1 MTLFL
6 GSWKWYWKHNCQQIF
21 CNCDLIP
28 GRKWYICSR
37 WYLKH
42 NCQQIFLQQ
51 GPYSWSL
58 LNYLQVLFKTQLST
72 DFFCNCDLILGRKW
86 DICPKR
92 VDKVCQGRK
101 GQEIHDNASRNLNK
115 IMSRNLNKIMS
126 RNLNKIMLRNL
137 NKIMTRNPHRYI
149 TFYNN
154 NTFVCNITRSSFC
167 VGT

>member
-1 MTLFL
+1 MWPYSWVL
-6 GSWKWYWKHNCQQIF
+6 GSDIENTIVYRFF
-21 CNCDLIP
+21 CNSDLIP

-37 WYLKH
+37 WYLEH
-42 NCQQIFLQQ
+42 NCQQIFLQLW
-51 GPYSWSL
+51 PYSWSL
-58 LNYLQVLFKTQLST
+58 LNYLQVLFKTQLPT

-126 RNLNKIMLRNL
+126 RNLNKIMSRNL
-137 NKIMTRNPHRYI
+137 NKIMSRNLNKIMSRNLNKI
-149 TFYNN
+149 MSRNLDK
-154 NTFVCNITRSSFC
+154 II
-167 VGT
+167 G